1 MKMNSLSLRCKRT
14 LYSIIEEGLE
24 EEQKEVFNQ
33 IKDKD
38 ETSIKLAEI
47 LGVTEEEMKEHVYK
61 QTSIERVHPEGR
73 RLSYDVAEKI
83 SDLKI

>member
-33 IKDKD
+33 IKDKEQYLNQICED
-38 ETSIKLAEI
+38 VVHHVTYDLPLKPII
-47 LGVTEEEMKEHVYK
+47 L
-61 QTSIERVHPEGR
+61 ERMRGDKNVEC
-73 RLSYDVAEKI
+73 
-83 SDLKI
+83 